1 MLFPV
6 TEQKFHL
13 KPKSVVTKIYFS
25 TNLKRKAIEI
35 LDYYRLRFQMEFLFR
50 DGKQH
55 VGLEHCQAR
64 SKNKLNFHLNAS
76 LSTVSVAKIATR
88 NKTLLSDKSSFS
100 MSDVKT
106 EFQNR
111 NFANRFIS
119 MYPNELNLQKI
130 KNTLLDF
137 LNFGKIAA

>member
-1 MLFPV
+1 
-6 TEQKFHL
+6 
-13 KPKSVVTKIYFS
+13 
-25 TNLKRKAIEI
+25 
-35 LDYYRLRFQMEFLFR
+35 
-50 DGKQH
+50 
-55 VGLEHCQAR
+55 
-64 SKNKLNFHLNAS
+64 
-76 LSTVSVAKIATR
+76 
-88 NKTLLSDKSSFS
+88 